1 MKIKRIVVAYGAQR
15 VDIIEVGDFGDF
27 GLLGLSGTV
36 SQIVQR
42 GREHVYYEVTY
53 ADGNLMSEVNSRFVV
68 QVDYER

>member
-15 VDIIEVGDFGDF
+15 VDIIEVGDL
-27 GLLGLSGTV
+27 GLLGMSGIV

-42 GREHVYYEVTY
+42 GREHVYYEITY
-53 ADGNLMSEVNSRFVV
+53 ADGNLVSEVNGRFVV